1 MMKDFTLLLF
11 IGLVLGQNTFKNE
24 SEFDKMVSKGGRI
37 YLGEFSRIEKTIVYF
52 KSTKASAFQGIP
64 KHI

>member
-1 MMKDFTLLLF
+1 MMKHFTLLLF

-37 YLGEFSRIEKTIVYF
+37 YLGELSRIEKSIVYF
-52 KSTKASAFQGIP
+52 KPT
-64 KHI
+64 